1 MRIGLFGGTFNPV
14 HIAHLIIAERAR
26 DELHL
31 EKLIFMPCAIP
42 PHKTTQKVASASH
55 RLDMLKLATRNHPHF
70 EVSDLEITR
79 GNVSFTVDTL
89 QALHGMY
96 SCSKEEMFLIIGEDN
111 VVEFNTWKNPDK
123 ILRLCRIGA
132 VKRPNV
138 NLSENDPVR
147 HPDFF
152 YIDAPLMDISSS
164 DIRERVKNNKTIT
177 FLVPAAVEEYIVS
190 HQLYLQS

>member
-1 MRIGLFGGTFNPV
+1 LRIGLFGGTFNPV

-42 PHKTTQKVASASH
+42 PHKTRQKISSPSH
-55 RLDMLKLATRNHPHF
+55 RLDMLKLATRNHSHF
-70 EVSDLEITR
+70 EVSDLEISR
-79 GNVSFTVDTL
+79 GKVSFTVDTL
-89 QALHGMY
+89 QALRSMY
-96 SCSKEEMFLIIGEDN
+96 SCSKEELFLIIGEDN
-111 VVEFNTWKNPDK
+111 VVEFHSWKNPDK
-123 ILRLCRIGA
+123 ILQLCRIVA
-132 VKRPNV
+132 VKRPKV
-138 NLSENDPVR
+138 NLSEKARVR
-147 HPDFF
+147 HPDFI

-190 HQLYLQS
+190 HQLYRQS